1 MPSNNFCNPWQ
12 NNSTF
17 TNSLHHG
24 KDASTDDKRIW
35 GTSEIGINC
44 KPYKIN
50 MKRHGKYTLTKT
62 GDDKLCEVQKPTWRK
77 KRRDSL
83 DSCCQPP
90 SDWKEPTNYDINN
103 LQDASTEKS
112 TKNSRKKIRHPAVL

>member
-1 MPSNNFCNPWQ
+1 MPSNNFCNLCQ

-24 KDASTDDKRIW
+24 KDPSTDDKRIR

-62 GDDKLCEVQKPTWRK
+62 GDDKLCEVQKPK
-77 KRRDSL
+77 
-83 DSCCQPP
+83 
-90 SDWKEPTNYDINN
+90 
-103 LQDASTEKS
+103 
-112 TKNSRKKIRHPAVL
+112 